1 MPKRAVT
8 HIQKIA
14 PGPPSAIAV
23 ATPAR
28 LPVPT
33 WPDSAVESA
42 ANGEISPAPP
52 FLRPA
57 NRFFTAEPRLVIG

>member
-1 MPKRAVT
+1 MPISAVI

-33 WPDSAVESA
+33 CPESAVERA
-42 ANGEISPAPP
+42 AKGLISPAPVP
-52 FLRPA
+52 LRPL
-57 NRFFTAEPRLVIG
+57 NRPAKALPSLTIG

>member
-1 MPKRAVT
+1 MPKIAVT

-33 WPDSAVESA
+33 WPESAVESA
-42 ANGEISPAPP
+42 AKGEISPAPAL
-52 FLRPA
+52 LRPL
-57 NRFFTAEPRLVIG
+57 NRPAKALPSLTSG